1 VRAYVCGPVWARVGC
16 GPCAARCGV
25 VCPCVWASAPWPL
38 APLPCPCRD
47 GPTWCRCV
55 GRGVSVGVARSVGGM
70 LEHVA
75 MRTGAGYV
83 DVGVAWCRPLGV
95 DDDGADRYV
104 VCLVDGRRSLVSLLG
119 WAPGVVVS
127 MTPPVLVSSR
137 T

>member
-1 VRAYVCGPVWARVGC
+1 
-16 GPCAARCGV
+16 
-25 VCPCVWASAPWPL
+25 
-38 APLPCPCRD
+38 
-47 GPTWCRCV
+47 
-55 GRGVSVGVARSVGGM
+55 
-70 LEHVA
+70 
-75 MRTGAGYV
+75 MREGAGYV

-127 MTPPVLVSSR
+127 MTPPVPVSSG